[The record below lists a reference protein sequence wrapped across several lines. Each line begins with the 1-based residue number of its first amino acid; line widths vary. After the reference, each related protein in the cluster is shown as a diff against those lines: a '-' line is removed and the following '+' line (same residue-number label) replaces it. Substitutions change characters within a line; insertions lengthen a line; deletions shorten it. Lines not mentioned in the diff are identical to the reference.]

1 MKRTVYHYSPNEVEA
16 ALKVLNLA
24 IENHRRWSDNLHI
37 SILCKKPF
45 AKDILHETAHKQ
57 CAFGQWYYGE
67 VSESIRSIKEFS
79 ELEPVHKYMHDH
91 ARLLADE
98 VTREKN
104 IEVEEYQTFLK
115 NQHHLI
121 DLLTR
126 LRDILIQH
134 EHCFDALTGAVNRK
148 SISLLLEQ
156 SFENFSRYQHV
167 YSVAMVDVDFFK
179 KINDQYG
186 HVTGDHALKHISVF
200 FRESLRRTDCVGR
213 YGGEEFII
221 LFPETRKELAFDLMD
236 KSRIDLSNKKIMVG
250 SSSIDVTVSIGVTEV
265 MSSDEDAWQA
275 VKRADLALYKAKSS
289 GRNCVK

>member
-16 ALKVLNLA
+16 ALNVLNLA

-37 SILCKKPF
+37 SILCKQPF
-45 AKDILHETAHKQ
+45 AKDILDEAAHKQ

-67 VSESIRSIKEFS
+67 VSESIRCIKEFN

-91 ARLLADE
+91 ARHLANE
-98 VTREKN
+98 VNQKKE
-104 IEVEEYQTFLK
+104 IELEEYQTFLT
-115 NQHHLI
+115 NQHRLI
-121 DLLTR
+121 DLLTS

-134 EHCFDALTGAVNRK
+134 EHCFDALTGAINRK
-148 SISLLLEQ
+148 SVSLLLEQ
-156 SFENFSRYQHV
+156 SFENFSRYEHV
-167 YSVAMVDVDFFK
+167 YSIAMLDVDFFK

-186 HVTGDHALKHISVF
+186 HVTGDQVLKHISIF
-200 FRESLRRTDCVGR
+200 FGESLRRTDCVGR

-221 LFPETRKELAFDLMD
+221 IFPETRKELAFDLMD
-236 KSRIDLSNKKIMVG
+236 KSRIDLANKKIIVG

-265 MSSDEDAWQA
+265 MSADEDAWQA
-275 VKRADLALYKAKSS
+275 VKRADLALYEAKSA